1 MKNPQQSNTLKT
13 YQRLLQYLKPYV
25 WPYFVLGM
33 VCMVGFGATDGSIP
47 FLVQPIMDGV
57 FGSKDQ
63 ATLNL
68 IPFLVI
74 GLFTFRGVMHFGQ
87 SYLTDYVGLR
97 IVNDVRNALNRHFQS
112 LSMSFFYRHP
122 TGTLIAR
129 VNSDVVMLR
138 FAITDALASFLKDT
152 TSLIALVTVAF
163 VKDWVLAS
171 IAFFVFPASVL
182 PIIRLSRNI
191 KKFTKRGQESTG
203 RLTVLLQESIQG
215 NRIVKAF
222 GWKYEDGRFMAENG
236 RLFKQS
242 LRASRIKAMVAPS
255 MELLASFGIAGVVW
269 YGGWSVIRGGR
280 TQGEFFAF
288 MAAMFL
294 MYAPFKGL
302 SRTYAAVHQGLAG
315 AERVFEVLDEKP
327 DIADKPDA
335 HPAEPFSRKIEFQ
348 DVNFAYAETPVLKN
362 INLTVEAGQMVAL
375 VGMSGVGK
383 STLVDL
389 IPRFYDVK
397 SGRILVDGV
406 DIRNLTVKSLR
417 AQIGIVTQHTFLFND
432 TIRNNIAYGDPERDM
447 DAIITAAKAAHAHEF
462 IQAMPNGY
470 DSEIGEMGLQLSGG
484 QRQRLAIARALLKDA
499 PILILDEATSSLDAD
514 SERSVQDALE
524 TLMHTRT
531 TIVIAHRLSTIRKAD
546 RIVVMVDGSIA
557 EGTATSCSPAIAS
570 MTLLLQL
577 RKIVNNEVN
586 WFTRKAYRE
595 MVRWL

>member
-1 MKNPQQSNTLKT
+1 MKKPEETDSIKI
-13 YQRLLQYLKPYV
+13 YRRLLQFLKPYI

-33 VCMVGFGATDGSIP
+33 ICMVGYGVTDGAIP
-47 FLVQPIMDGV
+47 FLVQPIMDDV
-57 FGSKDQ
+57 FGRKDQ
-63 ATLNL
+63 GTLNL

-74 GLFTFRGVMHFGQ
+74 GVFVFRGVMQFGQ
-87 SYLTDYVGLR
+87 GYLTDYVGLR
-97 IVNDVRNALNRHFQS
+97 IINDVRNALNRHFQS
-112 LSMSFFYRHP
+112 LSLSFFYRHP

-129 VNSDVVMLR
+129 VNSDVVLLR

-163 VKDWVLAS
+163 LKDWVLAS

-182 PIIRLSRNI
+182 PIIRLSRNM
-191 KKFTKRGQESTG
+191 KKFTKRGQVRTG
-203 RLTVLLQESIQG
+203 KLTVLLQESIQG

-222 GWKYEDGRFMAENG
+222 GMEGYEDRRFMEEN
-236 RLFKQS
+236 RHLFKQS
-242 LRASRIKAMVAPS
+242 LRASRIKSFVAPS

-269 YGGWSVIRGGR
+269 YGGWSVIGGGR

-302 SRTYAAVHQGLAG
+302 SRTYTAVHQGLAG
-315 AERVFEVLDEKP
+315 AERVFEMLDEKP
-327 DIADKPDA
+327 EITDKPEA
-335 HPAEPFSRKIEFQ
+335 QSAKPFARSIEFQ
-348 DVNFAYAETPVLKN
+348 NVSFAYAESPVLKN

-397 SGRILVDGV
+397 SGRILIDQIDVRD
-406 DIRNLTVKSLR
+406 LTVKSLR

-432 TIRNNIAYGDPERDM
+432 TVRNNIAYGDRERDM
-447 DAIITAAKAAHAHEF
+447 GAIIAAAKAAHAHDF
-462 IQAMPNGY
+462 IEAMPNGY

-514 SERSVQDALE
+514 SERSVQEALE
-524 TLMHTRT
+524 TLMRTRT

-546 RIVVMVDGSIA
+546 RIVVMVDGRIA
-557 EGTATSCSPAIAS
+557 EEGTHDE
-570 MTLLLQL
+570 LLARDREYSRLYSLQL
-577 RKIVNNEVN
+577 LDNRSTSEAELVH
-586 WFTRKAYRE
+586 
-595 MVRWL
+595 

>member
-1 MKNPQQSNTLKT
+1 MLKLERSQSLKT
-13 YQRLLQYLKPYV
+13 YRRLLGFLKPYI
-25 WPYFVLGM
+25 WPYFVVGM
-33 VCMVGFGATDGSIP
+33 VCMLGFGLTDGSIP

-57 FGSKDQ
+57 FGRKDQ

-68 IPFLVI
+68 IPFLLI
-74 GLFTFRGVMHFGQ
+74 GLFVIRGLMQFGQ
-87 SYLTDYVGLR
+87 GFLTDYVGLH
-97 IVNDVRNALNRHFQS
+97 IVKDVRDALNRHFQS
-112 LSMSFFYRHP
+112 LSLSFFYRHP
-122 TGTLIAR
+122 TGVLIAR
-129 VNSDVVMLR
+129 VNSDVTLLR

-163 VKDWVLAS
+163 LKDWVLAS

-182 PIIRLSRNI
+182 PIIRLSRNM
-191 KKFTKRGQESTG
+191 KKFTKRGQARTG

-222 GWKYEDGRFMAENG
+222 GMEAYEDRRFMSENT
-236 RLFKQS
+236 RLFKQQ
-242 LRASRIKAMVAPS
+242 LRASRIKAIVSPS
-255 MELLASFGIAGVVW
+255 MELMASFGIAGVVW
-269 YGGWSVIRGGR
+269 YGGWSVIAGGR

-288 MAAMFL
+288 MAAMIL
-294 MYAPFKGL
+294 MYGPFKGL
-302 SRTYAAVHQGLAG
+302 SRTYTAVHQGLAG

-327 DIADKPDA
+327 DIIDKPDA
-335 HPAEPFSRKIEFQ
+335 RTALPFAHKIEIQ
-348 DVNFAYAETPVLKN
+348 NVDFAYAAAPVLKN

-397 SGRILVDGV
+397 SGQILIDGV
-406 DIRNLTVKSLR
+406 DVRDLTVKSLR

-432 TIRNNIAYGDPERDM
+432 TIRNNIAYGDPDRDI
-447 DAIITAAKAAHAHEF
+447 DSVIAAAKAANAHEF
-462 IQAMPNGY
+462 IMAMPNGY

-524 TLMHTRT
+524 LLMRTRT

-546 RIVVMVDGSIA
+546 RIVVMVDGAIA
-557 EGTATSCSPAIAS
+557 EEGTHDE
-570 MTLLLQL
+570 LLARDREYSRLYSLQL
-577 RKIVNNEVN
+577 LENRHTNEV
-586 WFTRKAYRE
+586 E
-595 MVRWL
+595 LVH

>member
-1 MKNPQQSNTLKT
+1 M
-13 YQRLLQYLKPYV
+13 
-25 WPYFVLGM
+25 
-33 VCMVGFGATDGSIP
+33 
-47 FLVQPIMDGV
+47 
-57 FGSKDQ
+57 
-63 ATLNL
+63 
-68 IPFLVI
+68 
-74 GLFTFRGVMHFGQ
+74 
-87 SYLTDYVGLR
+87 
-97 IVNDVRNALNRHFQS
+97 
-112 LSMSFFYRHP
+112 
-122 TGTLIAR
+122 
-129 VNSDVVMLR
+129 
-138 FAITDALASFLKDT
+138 
-152 TSLIALVTVAF
+152 
-163 VKDWVLAS
+163 
-171 IAFFVFPASVL
+171 
-182 PIIRLSRNI
+182 
-191 KKFTKRGQESTG
+191 KKFTKRGQVSTG

-222 GWKYEDGRFMAENG
+222 GMEDYEDRRFMAENS

-242 LRASRIKAMVAPS
+242 LRASRIKSIVSPS
-255 MELLASFGIAGVVW
+255 MELMASFGIAGVVW

-315 AERVFEVLDEKP
+315 AERVFETLDEKP
-327 DIADKPDA
+327 EIFDKPDA
-335 HPAEPFSRKIEFQ
+335 QPAKPFASKVEIQ
-348 DVNFAYAETPVLKN
+348 NVSFAYAETPVLKN

-397 SGRILVDGV
+397 SGAILVDGV
-406 DIRNLTVKSLR
+406 NIRDLTVKSLR

-432 TIRNNIAYGDPERDM
+432 TVRNNIAYGDPDRDM
-447 DAIITAAKAAHAHEF
+447 DAIIAAAKAAHAHEF
-462 IQAMPNGY
+462 IEAMPNGY

-524 TLMHTRT
+524 TLMSTRT

-557 EGTATSCSPAIAS
+557 EEGTHDE
-570 MTLLLQL
+570 LLARDREYSRLYSLQL
-577 RKIVNNEVN
+577 LENRQTNEV
-586 WFTRKAYRE
+586 E
-595 MVRWL
+595 LVH